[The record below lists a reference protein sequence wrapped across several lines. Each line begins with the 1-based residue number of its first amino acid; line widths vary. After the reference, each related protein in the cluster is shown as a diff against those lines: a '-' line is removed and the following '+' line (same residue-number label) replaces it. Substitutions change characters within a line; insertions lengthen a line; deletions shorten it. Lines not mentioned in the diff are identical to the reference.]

1 MLKTSNIFVLDN
13 FNKREYEMNARTQ
26 QVMIVED
33 DLLLLMVEERLV
45 NKLGYNVVAKASEGQ
60 HALRLY
66 REVNPELLIV
76 DINLKGE
83 LTGLDIV
90 ERLKKEG
97 SETPVIF
104 LSGEKEAH
112 MVEKAQELGCVDYLL
127 KPITAKGLKASL
139 EKAMARRKSTVHAA

>member
-1 MLKTSNIFVLDN
+1 
-13 FNKREYEMNARTQ
+13 MNARSQ

-45 NKLGYNVVAKASEGQ
+45 NKLGYDVIAKASEGQ

-76 DINLKGE
+76 DINLKGD

-90 ERLKKEG
+90 EQLKREG
-97 SETPVIF
+97 SDTPVIF
-104 LSGEKEAH
+104 LSGEQEAH
-112 MVEKAQELGCVDYLL
+112 MIQKAKDLGCVDYLL

-139 EKAMARRKSTVHAA
+139 EKAMSRRKSAVHAA

>member
-1 MLKTSNIFVLDN
+1 
-13 FNKREYEMNARTQ
+13 MNARSQ

-45 NKLGYNVVAKASEGQ
+45 NKLGYNVIAKASEGQ

-76 DINLKGE
+76 DINLKGD

-90 ERLKKEG
+90 EQLKKEG
-97 SETPVIF
+97 SDTPVIF
-104 LSGEKEAH
+104 YPVS
-112 MVEKAQELGCVDYLL
+112 
-127 KPITAKGLKASL
+127 
-139 EKAMARRKSTVHAA
+139 RKHT